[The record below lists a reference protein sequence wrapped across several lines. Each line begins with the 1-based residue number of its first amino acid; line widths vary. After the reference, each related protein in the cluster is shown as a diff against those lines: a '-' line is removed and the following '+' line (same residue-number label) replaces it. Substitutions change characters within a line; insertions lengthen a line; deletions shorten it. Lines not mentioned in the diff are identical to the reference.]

1 MKYATILVSLMI
13 LVAVLIPGH
22 DLPDVH
28 IGGYDKLIHL
38 GMFATWTL
46 AVRYDFRVKPSR
58 YYLIFLG
65 GIVFSL
71 LTELLQVPVE
81 GRTFDFYDVAA
92 DGVGIILG
100 LLVSGPALRILDRII

>member
-22 DLPDVH
+22 DLPNVD

-46 AVRYDFRVKPSR
+46 AVRYDFRTKPSR
-58 YYLIFLG
+58 YYLILLV
-65 GIVFSL
+65 GIFFSF
-71 LTELLQVPVE
+71 LTELLQLPVE
-81 GRTFDFYDVAA
+81 GRTFDAYDMAA
-92 DGVGIILG
+92 DAAGIIIG
-100 LLVSGPALRILDRII
+100 LLVSGPALRIIDRFI